1 MEILTN
7 QAGFD
12 LGAPKFVVV
21 QADGDSGPQP
31 GRVQVV
37 NGQGMLRYE
46 ASLEYVG
53 TVRGWRRCYWRGDI
67 SAFDEAGDYEVR
79 ARVGLQQVRQ
89 ELLTIGPQQVARR
102 TLAAAA
108 GFYYYQRCGCEVP
121 GWHAPCHLDDARL
134 PDGSHLDATGG
145 WHDGGDYNKY
155 SGYTPLAVFALA
167 QAARHPLAVGDD
179 LLIVPQVAG
188 RAGAKPGPYDT
199 PPPHEEAA
207 WGGQWLAKMQD
218 PATGLLRGDVFSGY
232 QWWGPPESETDN
244 VPGNDD
250 DRPVRGEPSAAHRAG
265 SALLAFG
272 ALAKLRLGET
282 QWLECAQRLAAG
294 AADAVGAH
302 GGAPLPLG
310 EQAAAALGYLELPGA
325 VARQRADALVRG
337 LLDHQGADGSFH
349 EPHLVDEGFVPA
361 LLASYAL
368 RDPGAPLTGEIQR
381 ALLRYLDFV
390 EARTRNPFRVLQW
403 DRANFFYPYP
413 EPNAWYVGHNSA
425 YLSLAWALALLA
437 KFLTAH
443 DAAAARTAA
452 PRARALAR
460 SQLDWVLG
468 CNPFGICML
477 EGAGQFHPP
486 RYHHRYDSL
495 PGRERGAVP
504 GAVCSGI
511 VRSSVDSDAP
521 RFDLRGNDYHS
532 NEPWLPHNA
541 YYLLA
546 VAET

>member
-1 MEILTN
+1 
-7 QAGFD
+7 
-12 LGAPKFVVV
+12 
-21 QADGDSGPQP
+21 
-31 GRVQVV
+31 
-37 NGQGMLRYE
+37 
-46 ASLEYVG
+46 
-53 TVRGWRRCYWRGDI
+53 
-67 SAFDEAGDYEVR
+67 
-79 ARVGLQQVRQ
+79 
-89 ELLTIGPQQVARR
+89 
-102 TLAAAA
+102 
-108 GFYYYQRCGCEVP
+108 VP

-167 QAARHPLAVGDD
+167 QAARHPLAAADD

-188 RAGAKPGPYDT
+188 RAGAERGPHAP

-207 WGGQWLAKMQD
+207 WGGQWLAKMQH
-218 PATGLLRGDVFSGY
+218 PTTGFLRGDVFSGY
-232 QWWGPPESETDN
+232 ECWGPPEGETDN
-244 VPGNDD
+244 VVGNDD
-250 DRPVRGEPSAAHRAG
+250 DRLVRGEPSAAHRAG
-265 SALLAFG
+265 SALLAFT
-272 ALAKLRLGET
+272 ALGKVRAGET

-294 AADAVGAH
+294 LADAEL
-302 GGAPLPLG
+302 APA
-310 EQAAAALGYLELPGA
+310 EQAAAALGYLELRDAQGA
-325 VARQRADALVRG
+325 QSYAPIARGLVRE
-337 LLDHQGADGSFH
+337 LLDHQRADGSFH

-361 LLASYAL
+361 LLAADAL
-368 RDPGAPLTGEIQR
+368 RDPGAPLTGEIQS
-381 ALLRYLDFV
+381 ALLRYLGFV
-390 EARTRNPFRVLQW
+390 ETRTRNPFRVLQW

-413 EPNAWYVGHNSA
+413 EPKAWYVGQNSA
-425 YLSLAWALALLA
+425 YLSAAWALGLLA

-460 SQLDWVLG
+460 AQLDWVLG

-486 RYHHRYDSL
+486 RYHHRYDSI

-504 GAVCSGI
+504 GAVCGGI
-511 VRSSVDSDAP
+511 VRDSVDSDAP

-546 VAET
+546 VGEL